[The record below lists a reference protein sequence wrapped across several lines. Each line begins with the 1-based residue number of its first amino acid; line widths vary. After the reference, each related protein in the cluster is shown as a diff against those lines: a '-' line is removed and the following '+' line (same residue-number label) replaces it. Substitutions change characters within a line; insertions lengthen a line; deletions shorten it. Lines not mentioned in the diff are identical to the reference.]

1 MSIRSPYD
9 CFTINSIFYSTNTR
23 PLPERFSIHFL
34 LDRYSIFLTCQ
45 KISGRKPDQCRPTR
59 PPSTTYADGTRP
71 VPDRLDGFDRVYLI
85 GSGNPALTAYIL
97 SEKCDAFQNV
107 SQKSF

>member
-1 MSIRSPYD
+1 MSIRSPHD

-23 PLPERFSIHFL
+23 QLLERFSIHFL

-59 PPSTTYADGTRP
+59 PPRP
-71 VPDRLDGFDRVYLI
+71 LMPTESDQYRTAWSDVIELI
-85 GSGNPALTAYIL
+85 
-97 SEKCDAFQNV
+97 
-107 SQKSF
+107 

>member
-1 MSIRSPYD
+1 MSIRSPHD
-9 CFTINSIFYSTNTR
+9 CFPINSSFYSTNTR

-59 PPSTTYADGTRP
+59 PPPTTHADRTRP
-71 VPDRLDGFDRVYLI
+71 VPDRLVGLDRFDLI
-85 GSGNPALTAYIL
+85 GSGNPALPVQTTHTYV
-97 SEKCDAFQNV
+97 NN
-107 SQKSF
+107 